1 VYHRNMKTPLRPPPS
16 PEEFIAARNA
26 AGHSQ
31 TEAGAVLGVTLRG
44 VQGWES
50 HPDKKG
56 ARQCPAAVFTLYLL
70 LTGQHPTHWLELL
83 DADQAP

>member
-1 VYHRNMKTPLRPPPS
+1 MSTPLRHPPT
-16 PEEFIAARNA
+16 PEEFITVRNA

-50 HPDKKG
+50 QPDKKG
-56 ARQCPAAVFTLYLL
+56 ARQCPAAVFSLYLL
-70 LTGQHPTHWLELL
+70 LTGQHPTHRLTPI
-83 DADQAP
+83 DAEQAP

>member
-1 VYHRNMKTPLRPPPS
+1 MCSMNTPLRPPPTH
-16 PEEFIAARNA
+16 EEFVAARNA

-50 HPDKKG
+50 PPDKKG
-56 ARQCPAAVFTLYLL
+56 ARQCPAAMYTLYLL
-70 LTGQHPTHWLELL
+70 LTDQHPTHRLEPIGT
-83 DADQAP
+83 DQVP